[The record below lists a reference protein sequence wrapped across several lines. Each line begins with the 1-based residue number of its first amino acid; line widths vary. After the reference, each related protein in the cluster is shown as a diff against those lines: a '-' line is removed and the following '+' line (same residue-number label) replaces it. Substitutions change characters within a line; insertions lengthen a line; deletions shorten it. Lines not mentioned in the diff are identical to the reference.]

1 MTGVTR
7 KDAPGP
13 GARRKQQYSSYYSP
27 SGSYRRSNSAVTA
40 QEALVRAEIVKVM
53 FTLPLNMHLLS
64 AEGSPR
70 TQRGDAHLTGRGCKE
85 LARVGAGGRA
95 ALETS
100 PAPGPK
106 STLCVSVTEP
116 SLKNTWFGV
125 CSPITAKLLTFEKDL
140 HALYSFFCSF
150 KAPELPEECQ
160 SRISRTDL
168 YLSYQVC

>member
-95 ALETS
+95 AWR
-100 PAPGPK
+100 PALLRGLNPP
-106 STLCVSVTEP
+106 CVSQ
-116 SLKNTWFGV
+116 S
-125 CSPITAKLLTFEKDL
+125 
-140 HALYSFFCSF
+140 
-150 KAPELPEECQ
+150 Q
-160 SRISRTDL
+160 SRLWRIPGLGSAVPSQL
-168 YLSYQVC
+168 NY